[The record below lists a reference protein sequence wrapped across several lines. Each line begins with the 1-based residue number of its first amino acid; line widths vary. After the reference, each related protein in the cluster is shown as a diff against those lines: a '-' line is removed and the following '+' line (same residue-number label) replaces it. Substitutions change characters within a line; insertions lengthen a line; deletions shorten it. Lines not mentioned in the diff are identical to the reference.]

1 MLFIFMPIEKDM
13 RLADTVTRPACTKL
27 DRARIDARLSGS
39 TGLPSLRNH
48 HSALRELMDA
58 DERSTSE
65 IAEIIRRDPSLTTRL
80 LHMVNAIN
88 YGTSKRPT
96 NLDEA
101 VFYVGVRQIRQLAM
115 MTQIVEDL
123 QQIAQETPFP
133 WREFWRH
140 SIATALM
147 TREVT
152 NLIQSQSDDIDYV
165 AGLVHDIGRIVMATT
180 FPDYFVEIYQSRVGH
195 RGDLLHLEREVLGV
209 DHAELGAIYLR
220 KQKLPEV
227 YVEIVQFHHAPQ
239 LSRYHSK
246 ITAAVQISDLLVR
259 HSKIGES
266 GNSAEVPDNSWFEST
281 GWKILFGEQTEAER
295 SFTMN
300 SLNLGLEGI
309 PPVLEGLV

>member
-1 MLFIFMPIEKDM
+1 MLFIIMPIEKDM
-13 RLADTVTRPACTKL
+13 RPAETVPRPACAKL

-88 YGTSKRPT
+88 YGSSKRPT

-152 NLIQSQSDDIDYV
+152 SLIQSQSDDIDYV
-165 AGLVHDIGRIVMATT
+165 AGLIHDIGRIVMATT
-180 FPDYFVEIYQSRVGH
+180 FPDHFVEIYHGRAGE
-195 RGDLLHLEREVLGV
+195 RGDLLQLEREVLGIN
-209 DHAELGAIYLR
+209 HAELGAIYIR

-227 YVEIVQFHHAPQ
+227 LVEIVQFHHSPQ

-246 ITAAVQISDLLVR
+246 ISAAVQISDLLVR

-266 GNSAEVPDNSWFEST
+266 GNSGEVPDKSWFEAA
-281 GWKILFGEQTEAER
+281 GWKILFGEQSEAER
-295 SFTMN
+295 SFSMN

-309 PPVLEGLV
+309 PAVLEGLV